1 LPEFPALRVYLDSN
15 VVFSASRD
23 QRSRFLELW
32 RLRDIAVVISQYVVG
47 EVSRNINSIGH
58 NQRFESLLAQ
68 TEFVSDADVQLIP
81 ANVGLVEKDRPILA
95 AAIAASVDYLITGD
109 KSHFG
114 HLYGTRVSGV
124 YVISPADFL
133 GQYEDRLPD

>member
-1 LPEFPALRVYLDSN
+1 MPEFPAIRVYLDSN
-15 VVFSASRD
+15 VLFSASRD
-23 QRSRFLELW
+23 QGSRFRELW
-32 RLRDIAVVISQYVVG
+32 RLRDIAVVISQYVAG
-47 EVSRNINSIGH
+47 EVSRNIKSIGH

-81 ANVGLVEKDRPILA
+81 ANAGLVEKDRPILA

-109 KSHFG
+109 RSHFG

-133 GQYEDRLPD
+133 DQYEDRLAE